1 MAHSNTEK
9 FVKRLA
15 GKTPIEDALQKL
27 DTLTQDEAL
36 MVSANILETVNDIN
50 KKADGIEE
58 GARNVF
64 DGSGTEGLHLSQSRN
79 RQTRPWVLL

>member
-27 DTLTQDEAL
+27 DKLTQDEAL
-36 MVSANILETVNDIN
+36 MVSANNLGIVDDIN
-50 KKADGIEE
+50 KKVDVIEE

-64 DGSGTEGLHLSQSRN
+64 DSSGTEG
-79 RQTRPWVLL
+79 